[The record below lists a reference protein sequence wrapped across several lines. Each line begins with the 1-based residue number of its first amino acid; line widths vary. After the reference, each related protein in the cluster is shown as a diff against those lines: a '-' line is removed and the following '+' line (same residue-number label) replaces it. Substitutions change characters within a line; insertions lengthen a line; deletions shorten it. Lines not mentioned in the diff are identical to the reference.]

1 MGKNSRKNK
10 ARMPHANNRDEV
22 IQRAKEQAAA
32 NKPPLTEEETLTLEE
47 AREILAKKEEILTEA
62 EQERER
68 ILLEINAKKAELQ
81 ELDKAYG
88 AKKETLLLNE
98 EAQGIIDQ
106 RDQTLSEASKEAAR
120 VVSDAQAE
128 AEKLCSEATDS
139 AARQITQAENI
150 AKGLLEKAQNE
161 AKSLKDTAM
170 LDAESIV
177 SNAKMQAADDAK
189 DIIDAAK
196 AEEKAIIDSK
206 EQTANIR
213 AEAIV
218 SRADEY
224 EKRVHFSAE
233 QYEQQIMDAAHKK
246 SEEIVS
252 AASSLLQKAKDDLQL
267 RSQALDQREIRLSE
281 HEASIPLEVEK
292 RTELL
297 VAVKRDALDKLEISL
312 AEKKATLDDQEEQL
326 RYKAHQLEEAK
337 RLFDDR
343 IEEGIL
349 ARYSDIKNELE
360 QKRRIANELV
370 KANNELQGKLNDV
383 TLRANELKAKKGGQ
397 ALIEEAEHLKAECE
411 KLNEDLREFRE
422 NGITRENIQEIV
434 AQKTRIL
441 DLQSMIDS
449 LQVELDAA
457 KHQAALNT
465 GAAMERDTEKQNVS
479 YLKQTIEELTE
490 ELNQRKAISREDML
504 RPIQVPPLMLND
516 VQADKDPD
524 DLAEEHK
531 WLEHIRVQSKKSGIH
546 FNERQLMAYHTS
558 LKIGEWSPLVV
569 LSGVSGTGKSELPKQ
584 YAIHGGMQFLSVPV
598 KPDWDSPASLFGYY
612 NSIENKFEATELI
625 RALYQ
630 MQRNKKTPWSDSML
644 MVLLDEMNLAHPE
657 QYFAD
662 LLSKF
667 EESRNTDRDPSYEIA
682 LGAGERPEMLNIG
695 RNVLWTGTMNEDE
708 TTKGLSDKVIDRSM
722 LITFPCPKELY
733 GRNTNKLEK
742 PQLTLSHARWE
753 LWKQSALHS
762 EDDRIID
769 LINDRKK
776 MIEQINIEMSEM
788 GRNLG
793 HRVWQ
798 SIQNYILN
806 YPLVIAA
813 GKCQGDMTDAVQQAF
828 CDALAFKMMPK
839 LRGLEVNGYN
849 ERHLEKIK
857 QYLNEGASELSTD
870 FDKACSM
877 TSEIFQWNS
886 AEFMEL

>member
-1 MGKNSRKNK
+1 MGKNSRKNR

-22 IQRAKEQAAA
+22 IQRVKEQAAA
-32 NKPPLTEEETLTLEE
+32 NKSPLTEEEILTLEK
-47 AREILAKKEEILTEA
+47 AREIISKKEEILTGA
-62 EQERER
+62 EQERDR
-68 ILLEINAKKAELQ
+68 ILLEIKNKEAELQ
-81 ELDKAYG
+81 ELDKAYN
-88 AKKETLLLNE
+88 AKQETLLLNE
-98 EAQGIIDQ
+98 EAQGIIEQ
-106 RDQTLSEASKEAAR
+106 RDQILSA
-120 VVSDAQAE
+120 AQAE
-128 AEKLCSEATDS
+128 AARLCREATDS
-139 AARQITQAENI
+139 ATRQITQAEDT
-150 AKGLLEKAQNE
+150 AKELLEKAKNE
-161 AKSLKDTAM
+161 VKSLKETTTS
-170 LDAESIV
+170 DAESII
-177 SNAKMQAADDAK
+177 STAKAQAMANAK

-213 AEAIV
+213 ADAIV

-224 EKRVHFSAE
+224 EKRVHLSAE
-233 QYEQQIMDAAHKK
+233 QYERQIMEAAHKK
-246 SEEIVS
+246 SEEIIS
-252 AASSLLQKAKDDLQL
+252 AATSLLQKAKDDLQQ
-267 RSQALDQREIRLSE
+267 RGQVLDQREIRLSE
-281 HEASIPLEVEK
+281 REAAIPLEVEK
-292 RTELL
+292 KSESLI
-297 VAVKRDALDKLEISL
+297 AAKKEALDKLEI
-312 AEKKATLDDQEEQL
+312 AFTEKKAAMDVQEDQL
-326 RYKAHQLEEAK
+326 RYKAHQLDEAK

-349 ARYSDIKNELE
+349 ARYADIKNELE

-370 KANNELQGKLNDV
+370 KTNNELQGKLNDV
-383 TLRANELKAKKGGQ
+383 TLRANELRAQKGGHV
-397 ALIEEAEHLKAECE
+397 LLEERDHLKAECE

-422 NGITRENIQEIV
+422 NGITRENIQDIV
-434 AQKTRIL
+434 AQKQRIC
-441 DLQSMIDS
+441 DLESQMKS
-449 LQVELDAA
+449 LQVELNAA

-465 GAAMERDTEKQNVS
+465 GAAMERDTERQSVS
-479 YLKQTIEELTE
+479 YLKQTIAELTE

-504 RPIQVPPLMLND
+504 RPIQIPPLMLNE
-516 VQADKDPD
+516 VQPEKDPD
-524 DLAEEHK
+524 DLADEHK
-531 WLEHIRVQSKKSGIH
+531 WLEHIRIQSKKSGIH

-644 MVLLDEMNLAHPE
+644 MVLLAEMNLAHPE

-667 EESRNTDRDPSYEIA
+667 EEARNSDRDPSYEIA

-742 PQLTLSHARWE
+742 PQLTLSYTRWE
-753 LWKQSALHS
+753 SWKQSALNS
-762 EDDRIID
+762 ENDRIID
-769 LINDRKK
+769 LIDKRKK

-813 GKCQGDMTDAVQQAF
+813 GKDQGDMNDSVQQAF

-849 ERHLEKIK
+849 EGHLKKIET
-857 QYLNEGASELSTD
+857 YLNEGASELSAD

-877 TSEIFQWNS
+877 PSEIFQWNS
-886 AEFMEL
+886 AEFMEKNL

>member
-32 NKPPLTEEETLTLEE
+32 NKPPLTEEETLTLDE

-98 EAQGIIDQ
+98 EAQSIIDQ

-196 AEEKAIIDSK
+196 AEEKTIIDSK

-370 KANNELQGKLNDV
+370 KTNNELQGKLNDV

-524 DLAEEHK
+524 DLADEHN

-598 KPDWDSPASLFGYY
+598 KPDWDSP
-612 NSIENKFEATELI
+612 
-625 RALYQ
+625 
-630 MQRNKKTPWSDSML
+630 
-644 MVLLDEMNLAHPE
+644 V
-657 QYFAD
+657 
-662 LLSKF
+662 
-667 EESRNTDRDPSYEIA
+667 
-682 LGAGERPEMLNIG
+682 
-695 RNVLWTGTMNEDE
+695 
-708 TTKGLSDKVIDRSM
+708 
-722 LITFPCPKELY
+722 
-733 GRNTNKLEK
+733 
-742 PQLTLSHARWE
+742 SH
-753 LWKQSALHS
+753 S
-762 EDDRIID
+762 
-769 LINDRKK
+769 
-776 MIEQINIEMSEM
+776 
-788 GRNLG
+788 
-793 HRVWQ
+793 
-798 SIQNYILN
+798 
-806 YPLVIAA
+806 
-813 GKCQGDMTDAVQQAF
+813 
-828 CDALAFKMMPK
+828 
-839 LRGLEVNGYN
+839 
-849 ERHLEKIK
+849 
-857 QYLNEGASELSTD
+857 
-870 FDKACSM
+870 
-877 TSEIFQWNS
+877 
-886 AEFMEL
+886 

>member
-32 NKPPLTEEETLTLEE
+32 NKPPLTEEETLTLDE

-98 EAQGIIDQ
+98 EAQSIIDQ

-196 AEEKAIIDSK
+196 AEEKTIIDSK

-370 KANNELQGKLNDV
+370 KTNNELQGKLNDV

-524 DLAEEHK
+524 DLADEHN

-798 SIQNYILN
+798 IIQNYILN

-849 ERHLEKIK
+849 ERHLKKIK

>member
-1 MGKNSRKNK
+1 MGKNSRKNR

-32 NKPPLTEEETLTLEE
+32 NKPPLTEEEILTLDE
-47 AREILAKKEEILTEA
+47 AREIIAKKEEILAEA
-62 EQERER
+62 EQEKER
-68 ILLEINAKKAELQ
+68 ILLEINTKGSELQ
-81 ELDKAYG
+81 ELAKACE
-88 AKKETLLLNE
+88 AKKETLLLND
-98 EAQGIIDQ
+98 EAQSIIEQ
-106 RDQTLSEASKEAAR
+106 RDQTLSAAR
-120 VVSDAQAE
+120 QEAEKVVADAQLE
-128 AEKLCSEATDS
+128 AKKLCSEATDS
-139 AARQITQAENI
+139 VARQMEQAENA
-150 AKGLLEKAQNE
+150 AKELLEKAQKE
-161 AKSLKDTAM
+161 AQTLKDTAAS
-170 LDAESIV
+170 DAESIV
-177 SNAKMQAADDAK
+177 SNAKMQAIADAK

-196 AEEKAIIDSK
+196 AEEQAIIGSK
-206 EQTANIR
+206 EQTANVR
-213 AEAIV
+213 AEAII

-224 EKRVHFSAE
+224 EKRVHLSAE
-233 QYEQQIMDAAHKK
+233 QYEQQIMEAAHKK
-246 SEEIVS
+246 SEEIIS
-252 AASSLLQKAKDDLQL
+252 AASSLLQKTKDDLQL
-267 RSQALDQREIRLSE
+267 RSQTLDQREIQLSE
-281 HEASIPLEVEK
+281 REAAIPLEVEK
-292 RTELL
+292 KSESLIATKKE
-297 VAVKRDALDKLEISL
+297 ALDKLETAL
-312 AEKKATLDDQEEQL
+312 TEKKAAMDDQEDQL
-326 RYKAHQLEEAK
+326 RYKAHQLDEAK

-349 ARYSDIKNELE
+349 VRYADIKNELE

-370 KANNELQGKLNDV
+370 KTNNELQGKLNDV
-383 TLRANELKAKKGGQ
+383 TLRANELKAQKGGH
-397 ALIEEAEHLKAECE
+397 ALLEEREHLKAECE
-411 KLNEDLREFRE
+411 KLNEDLKEFRE
-422 NGITRENIQEIV
+422 NGITMESIQEIV
-434 AQKTRIL
+434 AQKECIR
-441 DLQSMIDS
+441 DLQTTIKS
-449 LQVELDAA
+449 LQVELNAA
-457 KHQAALNT
+457 KRQAALNT

-479 YLKQTIEELTE
+479 YLKQIIVELTE
-490 ELNQRKAISREDML
+490 ELNQRKVISREDML
-504 RPIQVPPLMLND
+504 RPIQVPPLMFSE
-516 VQADKDPD
+516 VQPDKDPD
-524 DLAEEHK
+524 DLADEHK
-531 WLEHIRVQSKKSGIH
+531 WLEHIRIQSKKSGIH
-546 FNERQLMAYHTS
+546 FNERLLMAYHTS

-667 EESRNTDRDPSYEIA
+667 EESRNSDRDPSYEIA

-733 GRNTNKLEK
+733 GRSTNKLEK
-742 PQLTLSHARWE
+742 PQLTLSYTRWE

-762 EDDRIID
+762 EDDQIVD
-769 LINDRKK
+769 LLDKRKK
-776 MIEQINIEMSEM
+776 KIEQINIEMSEM

-813 GKCQGDMTDAVQQAF
+813 KGQGDMTGAVQQAF

-849 ERHLEKIK
+849 ESHLEKIK
-857 QYLNEGASELSTD
+857 QYLNEVASELSTD
-870 FDKACSM
+870 FEKACNM

-886 AEFMEL
+886 AEFMGL

>member
-1 MGKNSRKNK
+1 MGKNSRKNR

-22 IQRAKEQAAA
+22 IQRVKEQAAA
-32 NKPPLTEEETLTLEE
+32 NKSPLTEEEILTLEK
-47 AREILAKKEEILTEA
+47 AREIISKKEEILTGA
-62 EQERER
+62 EQERDR
-68 ILLEINAKKAELQ
+68 ILLEIKNKEAELQ
-81 ELDKAYG
+81 ELDKAYN
-88 AKKETLLLNE
+88 AKQETLLLNE
-98 EAQGIIDQ
+98 EAQGIIEQ
-106 RDQTLSEASKEAAR
+106 RDQILSA
-120 VVSDAQAE
+120 AQAE
-128 AEKLCSEATDS
+128 AARLCREATDS
-139 AARQITQAENI
+139 ATRQITQAEDT
-150 AKGLLEKAQNE
+150 AKELLEKAKNE
-161 AKSLKDTAM
+161 VKSLKETTTS
-170 LDAESIV
+170 DAESII
-177 SNAKMQAADDAK
+177 STAKAQAMANAK

-213 AEAIV
+213 ADAIV

-224 EKRVHFSAE
+224 EKRVHLSAE
-233 QYEQQIMDAAHKK
+233 QYERQIMEAAHKK
-246 SEEIVS
+246 SEEIIS
-252 AASSLLQKAKDDLQL
+252 AATSLLQKAKDDLQQ
-267 RSQALDQREIRLSE
+267 RGQVLDQREIRLSE
-281 HEASIPLEVEK
+281 REAAIPLEVEK
-292 RTELL
+292 KSESLI
-297 VAVKRDALDKLEISL
+297 AAKKEALDKLEI
-312 AEKKATLDDQEEQL
+312 AFTEKKAAMDVQEDQL
-326 RYKAHQLEEAK
+326 RYKAHQLDEAK

-349 ARYSDIKNELE
+349 ARYADIKNELE

-370 KANNELQGKLNDV
+370 KTNNELQGKLNDV
-383 TLRANELKAKKGGQ
+383 TLRANELRAQKGGHV
-397 ALIEEAEHLKAECE
+397 LLEERDHLKAECE

-422 NGITRENIQEIV
+422 NGITRENIQDIV
-434 AQKTRIL
+434 AQKQRIC
-441 DLQSMIDS
+441 DLESQMKS
-449 LQVELDAA
+449 LQVELNAA

-465 GAAMERDTEKQNVS
+465 GAAMERDTERQSVS
-479 YLKQTIEELTE
+479 YLKQTIAELTE

-504 RPIQVPPLMLND
+504 RPIQIPPLMLNE
-516 VQADKDPD
+516 VQPEKDPD
-524 DLAEEHK
+524 DLADEHK
-531 WLEHIRVQSKKSGIH
+531 WLEHIRIQSKKSGIH

-630 MQRNKKTPWSDSML
+630 MQRNKKSPWSDSML

-667 EESRNTDRDPSYEIA
+667 EEARNSDRDPSYEIA

-742 PQLTLSHARWE
+742 PQLTLSYTRWE
-753 LWKQSALHS
+753 SWKQSALNS
-762 EDDRIID
+762 ENDRIID
-769 LINDRKK
+769 LIDKRKK

-813 GKCQGDMTDAVQQAF
+813 GKDQGDMNDSVQQAF

-849 ERHLEKIK
+849 EGHLKKIET
-857 QYLNEGASELSTD
+857 YLNEGASELSAD

-877 TSEIFQWNS
+877 PSEIFQWNS
-886 AEFMEL
+886 AEFMEKNL

>member
-32 NKPPLTEEETLTLEE
+32 NKPPLTEEETLTLDE

-98 EAQGIIDQ
+98 EAQSIIDQ
-106 RDQTLSEASKEAAR
+106 QDQTLSEASKEAAR

-196 AEEKAIIDSK
+196 AEEKTIIDSK

-370 KANNELQGKLNDV
+370 KTNNELQGKLNDV

-524 DLAEEHK
+524 DLADEHN

-849 ERHLEKIK
+849 ERHLKKIK

>member
-32 NKPPLTEEETLTLEE
+32 NKPPLTEEETLTLDE

-886 AEFMEL
+886 AEFTEL

>member
-32 NKPPLTEEETLTLEE
+32 NKPPLTEEETLTLDE

-196 AEEKAIIDSK
+196 AEEKTIIDSK

-370 KANNELQGKLNDV
+370 KTNNELQGKLNDV

-524 DLAEEHK
+524 DLADEHK

>member
-1 MGKNSRKNK
+1 MGKNSRKNR

-22 IQRAKEQAAA
+22 IQRVKEQAAA
-32 NKPPLTEEETLTLEE
+32 NKPPLTEEEILTLEK
-47 AREILAKKEEILTEA
+47 AREIISKKEEILTGA
-62 EQERER
+62 EQERDR
-68 ILLEINAKKAELQ
+68 ILLEIKNKEAELQ
-81 ELDKAYG
+81 ELDKAYN
-88 AKKETLLLNE
+88 AKQETLLLNE
-98 EAQGIIDQ
+98 EAQGIIEQ
-106 RDQTLSEASKEAAR
+106 RDQILSA
-120 VVSDAQAE
+120 AQAE
-128 AEKLCSEATDS
+128 AARLCREATDS
-139 AARQITQAENI
+139 ATRQITQAEDT
-150 AKGLLEKAQNE
+150 AKELLEKAKNE
-161 AKSLKDTAM
+161 VKSLKETTTS
-170 LDAESIV
+170 DAESII
-177 SNAKMQAADDAK
+177 STAKAQAMANAK

-213 AEAIV
+213 ADAIV

-224 EKRVHFSAE
+224 EKRVHLSAE
-233 QYEQQIMDAAHKK
+233 QYERQIMEAAHKK
-246 SEEIVS
+246 SEEIIS
-252 AASSLLQKAKDDLQL
+252 AATSLLLKAKDDLQQ
-267 RSQALDQREIRLSE
+267 RGQVLDQREIRLSE
-281 HEASIPLEVEK
+281 REAAIPLEVEK
-292 RTELL
+292 KSESLI
-297 VAVKRDALDKLEISL
+297 AAKKEALDKLEI
-312 AEKKATLDDQEEQL
+312 AFTEKKAAMDVQEDQL
-326 RYKAHQLEEAK
+326 RYKAHQLDEAK

-349 ARYSDIKNELE
+349 ARYADIKNELE

-370 KANNELQGKLNDV
+370 KTNNELQGKLNDV
-383 TLRANELKAKKGGQ
+383 TLRANELRAQKGGHV
-397 ALIEEAEHLKAECE
+397 LLEERDHLKAECE

-422 NGITRENIQEIV
+422 NGITRENIQDIV
-434 AQKTRIL
+434 AQKQRIC
-441 DLQSMIDS
+441 DLESQMKS
-449 LQVELDAA
+449 LQVELNAA

-465 GAAMERDTEKQNVS
+465 GAAMERDTERQSVS
-479 YLKQTIEELTE
+479 YLKQTIAELTE

-504 RPIQVPPLMLND
+504 RPIQIPPLMLNE
-516 VQADKDPD
+516 VQPEKDPD
-524 DLAEEHK
+524 DLADEHK
-531 WLEHIRVQSKKSGIH
+531 WLEHIRIQSKKSGIH

-630 MQRNKKTPWSDSML
+630 MQRNKKSPWSDSML

-667 EESRNTDRDPSYEIA
+667 EEARNSDRDPSYEIA

-742 PQLTLSHARWE
+742 PQLTLSYTRWE
-753 LWKQSALHS
+753 SWKQSALNS
-762 EDDRIID
+762 ENDRIID
-769 LINDRKK
+769 LIDKRKK

-813 GKCQGDMTDAVQQAF
+813 GKDQGDMNDSVQQAF

-849 ERHLEKIK
+849 EGHLKKIET
-857 QYLNEGASELSTD
+857 YLNEGASELSAD

-877 TSEIFQWNS
+877 PSEIFQWNS
-886 AEFMEL
+886 AEFMEKNL

>member
-32 NKPPLTEEETLTLEE
+32 NKPPLTEEETLTLDE

-196 AEEKAIIDSK
+196 AEEKTIIDSK

-370 KANNELQGKLNDV
+370 KTNNELQGKLNDV

-441 DLQSMIDS
+441 DLQSVIDS

-524 DLAEEHK
+524 DLADEHK

>member
-32 NKPPLTEEETLTLEE
+32 NKPPLTEEETLTLDE
-47 AREILAKKEEILTEA
+47 AREILEKKEEILTEA

-128 AEKLCSEATDS
+128 AEKLSSEATDS

-370 KANNELQGKLNDV
+370 KTNNELQGKLNDV

-524 DLAEEHK
+524 DLADEHK

>member
-32 NKPPLTEEETLTLEE
+32 NKPPLTEEETLTLDE

-252 AASSLLQKAKDDLQL
+252 AASYLLQKAKDDLQL

>member
-1 MGKNSRKNK
+1 MGKNSRKNR
-10 ARMPHANNRDEV
+10 ARIPHANSKDEV
-22 IQRAKEQAAA
+22 IQRVKEQAAA
-32 NKPPLTEEETLTLEE
+32 NKPPLTEEETLTLQE
-47 AREILAKKEEILTEA
+47 AREILARKEEILAEA
-62 EQERER
+62 KQEKER
-68 ILLEINAKKAELQ
+68 ILQEISTSNAALQ
-81 ELDKAYG
+81 EIVRTYET
-88 AKKETLLLNE
+88 KKETLRLNE
-98 EAQGIIDQ
+98 EAQRIIDQ
-106 RDQTLSEASKEAAR
+106 REQTLSNASNEATKIVSEAQAAADKLRTEAAN
-120 VVSDAQAE
+120 
-128 AEKLCSEATDS
+128 S
-139 AARQITQAENI
+139 ADQQITQTKSI
-150 AKGLLEKAQNE
+150 AKGILEKAQNE
-161 AKSLKDTAM
+161 AQMLKNTAK
-170 LDAESIV
+170 LDAEAV
-177 SNAKMQAADDAK
+177 VCNAKMQAEANAK

-196 AEEKAIIDSK
+196 AEEQAIIDSK

-213 AEAIV
+213 AEAIMT
-218 SRADEY
+218 RADEY
-224 EKRVHFSAE
+224 QKRVHLSAE
-233 QYEQQIMDAAHKK
+233 QYERNTMDAAHKK

-252 AASSLLQKAKDDLQL
+252 AASALLQKAKEDLVL
-267 RSQALDQREIRLSE
+267 RSQALDQREIQLSE
-281 HEASIPLEVEK
+281 YEAAIPQEVEK
-292 RTELL
+292 KTKLL
-297 VAVKRDALDKLEISL
+297 IAAKKDALDKLEIAL
-312 AEKKATLDDQEEQL
+312 AEKKAALNEQEDQL
-326 RYKAHQLEEAK
+326 RYKAHQLDEAK
-337 RLFDDR
+337 RLFDNR
-343 IEEGIL
+343 VEECVLG
-349 ARYSDIKNELE
+349 RYSDIKNELE

-370 KANNELQGKLNDV
+370 KTNNELQIKLNDV
-383 TLRANELKAKKGGQ
+383 TLRANELKAQKGGQ
-397 ALIEEAEHLKAECE
+397 ALIEESEQLKAECE
-411 KLNEDLREFRE
+411 RLNEDLRQFRE
-422 NGITRENIQEIV
+422 NGITRETIQEII
-434 AQKTRIL
+434 AQKERIR

-449 LQVELDAA
+449 LQVELNAA

-465 GAAMERDTEKQNVS
+465 GAAIERDTEKQSVS

-490 ELNQRKAISREDML
+490 ELNQRKSISREDML
-504 RPIQVPPLMLND
+504 RPIQVLPLMLNE
-516 VQADKDPD
+516 VQAEKDPD
-524 DLAEEHK
+524 DLADENK
-531 WLEHIRVQSKKSGIH
+531 WLEHIRIQSKKSGIH
-546 FNERQLMAYHTS
+546 FNERQLLAYHTS

-584 YAIHGGMQFLSVPV
+584 YAIHGGIQFLSVPV

-630 MQRNKKTPWSDSML
+630 MQRNKKTPWSNSML

-667 EESRNTDRDPSYEIA
+667 EESRNSDRDPSYEIA

-708 TTKGLSDKVIDRSM
+708 TTKGLSDKVVDRSM

-733 GRNTNKLEK
+733 SRNTNKLEK

-753 LWKQSALHS
+753 SWKQSALHS
-762 EDDRIID
+762 GDDRIVD

-788 GRNLG
+788 RRNLG

-813 GKCQGDMTDAVQQAF
+813 GKGQGDITNAVQQAF
-828 CDALAFKMMPK
+828 CDSLAFKMMPK

-870 FDKACSM
+870 FDKACSL

>member
-32 NKPPLTEEETLTLEE
+32 NKPPLTEEETLTLDE

-98 EAQGIIDQ
+98 EAQSIIDQ

-196 AEEKAIIDSK
+196 AEEKTIIDSK

-370 KANNELQGKLNDV
+370 KTNNELQGKLNDV
-383 TLRANELKAKKGGQ
+383 TLRANELKVKKGGQ

-434 AQKTRIL
+434 AQKTRII

-524 DLAEEHK
+524 DLADEHN

-849 ERHLEKIK
+849 ERHLKKIK

>member
-32 NKPPLTEEETLTLEE
+32 NKPPLTEEETLTLDE

-98 EAQGIIDQ
+98 EAQSIIDQ

-196 AEEKAIIDSK
+196 AEEKTIIDSK

-292 RTELL
+292 RAELL

-370 KANNELQGKLNDV
+370 KTNNELQGKLNDV

-504 RPIQVPPLMLND
+504 CPIQVPPLMLND

-524 DLAEEHK
+524 DLADEHN

>member
-32 NKPPLTEEETLTLEE
+32 NKPPLTEEETLTLDE

-370 KANNELQGKLNDV
+370 KTNNELQGKLNDV

-524 DLAEEHK
+524 DLADEHK

>member
-1 MGKNSRKNK
+1 MGKNNK
-10 ARMPHANNRDEV
+10 RNRARMPHANSKAEV
-22 IQRAKEQAAA
+22 IQRAREQAAA
-32 NKPPLTEEETLTLEE
+32 NKPPLTEEETLTLDE
-47 AREILAKKEEILTEA
+47 ARELLVKKEEILREA

-68 ILLEINAKKAELQ
+68 ILSEISTKKSELHELEETYA
-81 ELDKAYG
+81 

-98 EAQGIIDQ
+98 EAQSIIDQ
-106 RDQTLSEASKEAAR
+106 RNQTLSN
-120 VVSDAQAE
+120 AQAE
-128 AEKLCSEATDS
+128 AKKICAEAASS
-139 AARQITQAENI
+139 ATHQVAQAENT
-150 AKGLLEKAQNE
+150 AKELLEKAQRE
-161 AKSLKDTAM
+161 AQTIKANAQ
-170 LDAESIV
+170 LDADSIV
-177 SNAKMQAADDAK
+177 SAAKIQATRDAK
-189 DIIDAAK
+189 EIIDAAK
-196 AEEKAIIDSK
+196 EEEKAIIDSK
-206 EQTANIR
+206 VQTATMR
-213 AEAIV
+213 ADAIMF
-218 SRADEY
+218 RADEY
-224 EKRVHFSAE
+224 EKRVRLSAE
-233 QYEQQIMDAAHKK
+233 QYEQQITEAAHKK
-246 SEEIVS
+246 SEDIVS
-252 AASSLLQKAKDDLQL
+252 AAASLLQKVKEDLQL
-267 RSQALDQREIRLSE
+267 RGHALDQREVQLSE
-281 HEASIPLEVEK
+281 REASIPQEIEK
-292 RTELL
+292 KAELL
-297 VAVKRDALDKLEISL
+297 VAAKKESLDKAETAL
-312 AEKKATLDDQEEQL
+312 AEKKAALDNLEDQL
-326 RYKAHQLEEAK
+326 RYKTQQLDEAK
-337 RLFDDR
+337 RLFDER
-343 IEEGIL
+343 LEESITN
-349 ARYSDIKNELE
+349 RYSDLQHELE
-360 QKRRIANELV
+360 QRSRIMRDLNTTNNGLHRELDDLKMENYNLKKSKGGEDLV
-370 KANNELQGKLNDV
+370 EEAKQ
-383 TLRANELKAKKGGQ
+383 LKAR
-397 ALIEEAEHLKAECE
+397 CE
-411 KLNEDLREFRE
+411 KLTEDLREFSE

-434 AQKTRIL
+434 AQKTKIH
-441 DLQSMIDS
+441 DLQSIIDS
-449 LQVELDAA
+449 LQVELTAA

-465 GAAMERDTEKQNVS
+465 SAAMERDTEKQSVS
-479 YLKQTIEELTE
+479 YLKQTIAELTE

-504 RPIQVPPLMLND
+504 RPIQDPPLMLNE
-516 VQADKDPD
+516 VQPDKDPD
-524 DLAEEHK
+524 DLADEQK
-531 WLEHIRVQSKKSGIH
+531 WLEHIKTQTQKSGIH

-558 LKIGEWSPLVV
+558 LKIGDWSPLVV

-630 MQRNKKTPWSDSML
+630 MQRNKKTPWSDNML

-667 EESRNTDRDPSYEIA
+667 EEARNSNRDPSYEIA
-682 LGAGERPEMLNIG
+682 LGAGEHPEMLSIG

-733 GRNTNKLEK
+733 SRNTSKLEK
-742 PQLTLSHARWE
+742 PQLTLSRNRWE
-753 LWKQSALHS
+753 SWKQCALHS
-762 EDDRIID
+762 EDDRIVD

-813 GKCQGDMTDAVQQAF
+813 GKGQGDMSDAVQQAF
-828 CDALAFKMMPK
+828 CDSLAFKMMPK

-857 QYLNEGASELSTD
+857 QYLNEGAPALSTD
-870 FDKACSM
+870 FEKACNM

>member
-32 NKPPLTEEETLTLEE
+32 NKPPLTEEETLTLDE

-150 AKGLLEKAQNE
+150 AKGLLEKDQNE

>member
-32 NKPPLTEEETLTLEE
+32 NKPPLTEEETLTLDE

-370 KANNELQGKLNDV
+370 KTNNELQGKLNDV

-449 LQVELDAA
+449 LQVELDTA

-524 DLAEEHK
+524 DLADEHK

>member
-1 MGKNSRKNK
+1 MGKNSRKNR
-10 ARMPHANNRDEV
+10 ARVPHANSKDEV

-32 NKPPLTEEETLTLEE
+32 NKPPLTEEEMLTLDE
-47 AREILAKKEEILTEA
+47 AREILAKKEEILAEA
-62 EQERER
+62 RQEKER
-68 ILLEINAKKAELQ
+68 ILLEINTKKAELQ
-81 ELDKAYG
+81 ELDKAYE
-88 AKKETLLLNE
+88 AKKETMLLND
-98 EAQGIIDQ
+98 EAQSIIEQ
-106 RDQTLSEASKEAAR
+106 REQTLSAAN
-120 VVSDAQAE
+120 QE
-128 AEKLCSEATDS
+128 AEKVVADAQIEAKKLCREATDS
-139 AARQITQAENI
+139 VACQMEQAENA
-150 AKGLLEKAQNE
+150 AKELLEKAQEE
-161 AKSLKDTAM
+161 AKTLKDTAAS
-170 LDAESIV
+170 DAESIV
-177 SNAKMQAADDAK
+177 SNAKMQAIADAK

-196 AEEKAIIDSK
+196 AEEQAIIDSK
-206 EQTANIR
+206 EQIANVR
-213 AEAIV
+213 AEAII

-224 EKRVHFSAE
+224 EKRVHLSAE
-233 QYEQQIMDAAHKK
+233 QYEQQIKEAAHKK
-246 SEEIVS
+246 SEEIIS
-252 AASSLLQKAKDDLQL
+252 AATSLLQKTKDDLQL
-267 RSQALDQREIRLSE
+267 RSQALDQREIQLSE
-281 HEASIPLEVEK
+281 REAAIPLEVEK
-292 RTELL
+292 RSESLITAKKE
-297 VAVKRDALDKLEISL
+297 ALDELEFAL
-312 AEKKATLDDQEEQL
+312 TEKKAALDDQEEQL
-326 RYKAHQLEEAK
+326 RYKAYQLDEAK

-349 ARYSDIKNELE
+349 ARYTDIKNELE
-360 QKRRIANELV
+360 SMRGTANDLIKKNSELRGELNKV
-370 KANNELQGKLNDV
+370 KLEKKDLEDIRGGHAILEE
-383 TLRANELKAKKGGQ
+383 RA
-397 ALIEEAEHLKAECE
+397 HLKAECE
-411 KLNEDLREFRE
+411 RLNENLREFRE
-422 NGITRENIQEIV
+422 NGITRENIQEII
-434 AQKTRIL
+434 AQKDEIC
-441 DLQSMIDS
+441 DLKSKMES
-449 LQVELDAA
+449 LKVELNAA

-504 RPIQVPPLMLND
+504 RPIQAPPLMFNE
-516 VQADKDPD
+516 VQPDKDPD
-524 DLAEEHK
+524 DLADEHK
-531 WLEHIRVQSKKSGIH
+531 WLEHIRIQSKKSGIH
-546 FNERQLMAYHTS
+546 FNERLLMAYHTS

-584 YAIHGGMQFLSVPV
+584 YAIHGGMQFLSIPV

-667 EESRNTDRDPSYEIA
+667 EEARNSDRDPSYEIA

-742 PQLTLSHARWE
+742 PQLTLSYTRWE
-753 LWKQSALHS
+753 SWKQSALHS
-762 EDDRIID
+762 EDVDIID
-769 LINDRKK
+769 LINERKK
-776 MIEQINIEMSEM
+776 KVEQINIEMSKM

-813 GKCQGDMTDAVQQAF
+813 KGQGDVADAVQQAF

-849 ERHLEKIK
+849 EGPLENIK
-857 QYLNEGASELSTD
+857 KYLNEVDSDLSAD
-870 FDKACSM
+870 FDKACDQ
-877 TSEIFQWNS
+877 TSEIFQWSS
-886 AEFMEL
+886 AKFMGL

>member
-32 NKPPLTEEETLTLEE
+32 NKPPLTEEETLTLDE
-47 AREILAKKEEILTEA
+47 ARETLAKKEEILTEA

-98 EAQGIIDQ
+98 EAQSIIDQ

-196 AEEKAIIDSK
+196 AEEKTIIDSK

-370 KANNELQGKLNDV
+370 KTNNELQGKLNDV

-524 DLAEEHK
+524 DLADEHN

-849 ERHLEKIK
+849 ERHLKKIK

>member
-32 NKPPLTEEETLTLEE
+32 NKPPLTEEETLTLDE

-98 EAQGIIDQ
+98 EAQSIIDQ

-177 SNAKMQAADDAK
+177 SNAKMQAADDVK

-196 AEEKAIIDSK
+196 AEEKTIIDSK

-370 KANNELQGKLNDV
+370 KTNNELQGKLNDV

-524 DLAEEHK
+524 DLADEHN

-849 ERHLEKIK
+849 ERHLKKIK

>member
-32 NKPPLTEEETLTLEE
+32 NKPPLTEEETLTLDE

-106 RDQTLSEASKEAAR
+106 RDQTLSEANKEAAR

-177 SNAKMQAADDAK
+177 SNAKMQAAADAK

-297 VAVKRDALDKLEISL
+297 VAAKRDALDKLEISL

-370 KANNELQGKLNDV
+370 KTNNELQGKLNDV

-524 DLAEEHK
+524 DLADEHK

-722 LITFPCPKELY
+722 LITFPCP
-733 GRNTNKLEK
+733 NTNKLEK

>member
-32 NKPPLTEEETLTLEE
+32 NKPPLTEEETLTLDE

-98 EAQGIIDQ
+98 EAQSIIDQ

-196 AEEKAIIDSK
+196 AEEKTIIDSK

-292 RTELL
+292 RAELL

-370 KANNELQGKLNDV
+370 KTNNELQGKLNDV

-524 DLAEEHK
+524 DLADEHN

>member
-32 NKPPLTEEETLTLEE
+32 NKPPLTEEETLTLDE

-98 EAQGIIDQ
+98 EAQSIIDQ

-196 AEEKAIIDSK
+196 AEEKTIIDSK

-292 RTELL
+292 RAELL

-370 KANNELQGKLNDV
+370 KTNNELQGKLNDV

-524 DLAEEHK
+524 DLADEHN

-742 PQLTLSHARWE
+742 PQLTLSHAHWE

>member
-1 MGKNSRKNK
+1 MGKNSRKNR

-22 IQRAKEQAAA
+22 IQRVKEQAAA
-32 NKPPLTEEETLTLEE
+32 NKPPLTEEEILTLEK
-47 AREILAKKEEILTEA
+47 AREIISQKEEILTGA
-62 EQERER
+62 EQERDR
-68 ILLEINAKKAELQ
+68 ILLEIKNKEAELQ
-81 ELDKAYG
+81 ELDKAYV
-88 AKKETLLLNE
+88 AKQETLLLNE
-98 EAQGIIDQ
+98 EAQGIIEQ
-106 RDQTLSEASKEAAR
+106 RDQILSA
-120 VVSDAQAE
+120 AQAE
-128 AEKLCSEATDS
+128 AARLRREATDS
-139 AARQITQAENI
+139 ATRQTTQAEDT
-150 AKGLLEKAQNE
+150 AKELLEKAKNE
-161 AKSLKDTAM
+161 VKSLKEAATS
-170 LDAESIV
+170 DAESIITT
-177 SNAKMQAADDAK
+177 AKAQAMADAK

-213 AEAIV
+213 ADAIV
-218 SRADEY
+218 SRADGY
-224 EKRVHFSAE
+224 EKRVHLSAE
-233 QYEQQIMDAAHKK
+233 QYEQQIMEAAHKK
-246 SEEIVS
+246 SEEIIS
-252 AASSLLQKAKDDLQL
+252 AATSLLQKAKDDLQQ
-267 RSQALDQREIRLSE
+267 RGQVLDQREIRLSE
-281 HEASIPLEVEK
+281 REAAIPLEVEK
-292 RTELL
+292 KSESLI
-297 VAVKRDALDKLEISL
+297 AAKKEALEKLEI
-312 AEKKATLDDQEEQL
+312 AFTEKKAAMDEQEDQL
-326 RYKAHQLEEAK
+326 RYKAHQLDEAK
-337 RLFDDR
+337 RLFDER

-349 ARYSDIKNELE
+349 ARYADIKNELE

-370 KANNELQGKLNDV
+370 KTNNELQGKLNDV
-383 TLRANELKAKKGGQ
+383 ILRANELRAQKGGH
-397 ALIEEAEHLKAECE
+397 ALLEERDHLKAECE

-434 AQKTRIL
+434 AQRDRIS
-441 DLQSMIDS
+441 DLQSMMDS
-449 LQVELDAA
+449 LRNELDKA

-465 GAAMERDTEKQNVS
+465 AAAMERDTEKQNVS
-479 YLKQTIEELTE
+479 YLKQTIVELTE

-504 RPIQVPPLMLND
+504 RPIQALPLMFNE
-516 VQADKDPD
+516 VQPDKDPD
-524 DLAEEHK
+524 DLADEHK
-531 WLEHIRVQSKKSGIH
+531 WLEHIRIQSEKSGIH

-630 MQRNKKTPWSDSML
+630 MQRNKKSPWSDSML

-667 EESRNTDRDPSYEIA
+667 EEARNSDRDPSYEIA

-742 PQLTLSHARWE
+742 PQLTLSYTRWE
-753 LWKQSALHS
+753 SWKQSALNS
-762 EDDRIID
+762 ENDRIID
-769 LINDRKK
+769 LIDKRKK

-813 GKCQGDMTDAVQQAF
+813 GKDQGDMNDSVQQAF

-849 ERHLEKIK
+849 EGHLKKIEA
-857 QYLNEGASELSTD
+857 YLNEGASELSAD

-877 TSEIFQWNS
+877 PSEIFQWNS
-886 AEFMEL
+886 AEFMEKNL

>member
-1 MGKNSRKNK
+1 M
-10 ARMPHANNRDEV
+10 
-22 IQRAKEQAAA
+22 
-32 NKPPLTEEETLTLEE
+32 
-47 AREILAKKEEILTEA
+47 
-62 EQERER
+62 
-68 ILLEINAKKAELQ
+68 
-81 ELDKAYG
+81 
-88 AKKETLLLNE
+88 
-98 EAQGIIDQ
+98 
-106 RDQTLSEASKEAAR
+106 
-120 VVSDAQAE
+120 
-128 AEKLCSEATDS
+128 
-139 AARQITQAENI
+139 
-150 AKGLLEKAQNE
+150 
-161 AKSLKDTAM
+161 
-170 LDAESIV
+170 
-177 SNAKMQAADDAK
+177 
-189 DIIDAAK
+189 
-196 AEEKAIIDSK
+196 
-206 EQTANIR
+206 
-213 AEAIV
+213 
-218 SRADEY
+218 
-224 EKRVHFSAE
+224 
-233 QYEQQIMDAAHKK
+233 
-246 SEEIVS
+246 
-252 AASSLLQKAKDDLQL
+252 
-267 RSQALDQREIRLSE
+267 
-281 HEASIPLEVEK
+281 
-292 RTELL
+292 
-297 VAVKRDALDKLEISL
+297 
-312 AEKKATLDDQEEQL
+312 
-326 RYKAHQLEEAK
+326 
-337 RLFDDR
+337 
-343 IEEGIL
+343 
-349 ARYSDIKNELE
+349 
-360 QKRRIANELV
+360 
-370 KANNELQGKLNDV
+370 
-383 TLRANELKAKKGGQ
+383 
-397 ALIEEAEHLKAECE
+397 
-411 KLNEDLREFRE
+411 
-422 NGITRENIQEIV
+422 
-434 AQKTRIL
+434 
-441 DLQSMIDS
+441 
-449 LQVELDAA
+449 
-457 KHQAALNT
+457 
-465 GAAMERDTEKQNVS
+465 
-479 YLKQTIEELTE
+479 
-490 ELNQRKAISREDML
+490 NQRKAISREDML

>member
-32 NKPPLTEEETLTLEE
+32 NKPPLTEEETLTLDE

-98 EAQGIIDQ
+98 EAQSIIDQ

-196 AEEKAIIDSK
+196 AEEKTIIDSK

-370 KANNELQGKLNDV
+370 KTNNELQGKLNDV

-524 DLAEEHK
+524 DLADEHN

>member
-32 NKPPLTEEETLTLEE
+32 NKPPLTEEETLTLDE

-98 EAQGIIDQ
+98 EAQSIIDQ

-196 AEEKAIIDSK
+196 AEEKTIIDSK

-370 KANNELQGKLNDV
+370 KTNNELQGKLNDV

-479 YLKQTIEELTE
+479 YLKQTIEDLTE

-524 DLAEEHK
+524 DLADEHN

-849 ERHLEKIK
+849 ERHLKKIK

>member
-32 NKPPLTEEETLTLEE
+32 NKPPLTEEETLTLDE

-524 DLAEEHK
+524 DLAEEYK